1 MYILSIGPILLRTI
15 YGQHEKLNQLLDEL
29 DVTLYS
35 DELTGMMPIHA
46 AAAWGNPKC
55 LEFNDDSSEPRRL
68 QFIEA
73 VKVIVQHGCN
83 VNQVDSMN
91 CSAVHHA
98 ARNGHNDTVE
108 WLVKNGASLVELN
121 LFGQKPADLAL
132 ANHFPD
138 LADVIRREAK
148 KQVKE
153 LELKTLNPGD
163 SIDAI

>member
-55 LEFNDDSSEPRRL
+55 LE
-68 QFIEA
+68 
-73 VKVIVQHGCN
+73 VIVQHGCN

>member
-1 MYILSIGPILLRTI
+1 MSHDSDADDATRHKEIGLKAYIAAI

-55 LEFNDDSSEPRRL
+55 LE
-68 QFIEA
+68 
-73 VKVIVQHGCN
+73 VIVQHGCN